1 LHFDRIRST
10 GLLALADASVLDV
23 VNVEVGGTHQSQ
35 EHVAEKTNEVK
46 LIQECLLRAYE
57 NS

>member
-1 LHFDRIRST
+1 LHFDRVGST

-35 EHVAEKTNEVK
+35 EHVTEKTKKVK
-46 LIQECLLRAYE
+46 SKEGG
-57 NS
+57 